1 MAARAAGARRRAE
14 GSEGV
19 ACERWRRCRST
30 VRIASEGPELATQ
43 SGQLPWHLRVAAA
56 HTLSR
61 EHRAEIAYRL
71 APDRVGKLSLTVLL
85 LQGGD
90 SLPILGSAIA
100 RLKKALP
107 NARTM
112 VMLGQQHLAMETGA
126 DLVVEAVLGFD
137 REIR

>member
-1 MAARAAGARRRAE
+1 M
-14 GSEGV
+14 
-19 ACERWRRCRST
+19 
-30 VRIASEGPELATQ
+30 
-43 SGQLPWHLRVAAA
+43 AAA

-71 APDRVGKLSLTVLL
+71 APDRVGKFSLPVLL

-107 NARTM
+107 NARTV
-112 VMLGQQHLAMETGA
+112 VMLGQQHLAVETGA